1 MVKGKNYVI
10 YIFKEKYIDNIYLLM
25 KKKLTFAKEPDYTM
39 KSEENRP
46 LSFSLEKAHHTC

>member
-39 KSEENRP
+39 KSEET
-46 LSFSLEKAHHTC
+46 FKF